1 MAALGLTGA
10 VLWLDRIGPL
20 AADAE
25 LGLLETLSPTER
37 GRLARISSAK
47 RRAEFLAGRLLLRR
61 LLAATLG
68 GDARDWS
75 LTAAEDGPPL
85 VPSDAGVHLAL
96 SHSGGWVAG
105 AVSTSPAGLDLE
117 TPGRAR
123 DVLALA
129 ANVCTPDEQSCLCAL
144 QGDAR
149 DAAFREMWTLKEAW
163 LKRRGEG
170 VSPAR
175 LAAVGTRE
183 GGAGAWTWVS
193 PEVTLAWTHAHGMPR
208 WFRGEDT
215 FGGRP
220 PAPWGIDDALR
231 LAY

>member
-1 MAALGLTGA
+1 VAALGLTGA

-20 AADAE
+20 AAEAE
-25 LGLLETLSPTER
+25 AGVLQLLSPTEQ

-68 GDARDWS
+68 GEARDWS

-85 VPSDAGVHLAL
+85 VPADAGVCLAL

-129 ANVCTPDEQSCLCAL
+129 ANVCTPGEQARLCAL
-144 QGDAR
+144 QGAAR

-163 LKRRGEG
+163 LKRRGDG

-183 GGAGAWTWVS
+183 GGLGAWTWVS
-193 PEVTLAWTHAHGMPR
+193 PEVTLAWTHALGVPR

-215 FGGRP
+215 FGGRA
-220 PAPWGIDDALR
+220 PAPWGIEDSLR
-231 LAY
+231 FAY